1 MKKLMFLVLVVV
13 VLAAGFVSC
22 AKGPSQLVINSYMSD
37 EKPKAAFQAEVD
49 AFQKANPGIKVTVN
63 TTAHEQFKTL
73 LSSYL
78 TSKDAPDIVSWFAGY
93 RMQSFA
99 AKGLLEPIDTVF
111 PGGSIDKEFPKAF
124 KGASSYMGK
133 VYFMPQSWY
142 WWAVYYNKDVFAKIG
157 VKEAPKTWDDFLKV
171 CEAAKKAGIAPV
183 TIGAKDTWTTGG
195 WFDYVNAAVNGGDA
209 HQKLTGGSVAYT
221 DPSVKESFKIL
232 ADLSSKGYLLKNAA
246 SLSWQEAVT
255 PLVEGKA
262 AMYLM
267 GQFIMDSVPAAKKSS
282 IDFFAFPMIKQTT
295 YSVDTPTDG
304 FMMPKNAKNKDNA
317 KKFLAFLASKES
329 QARFCGTLGRL
340 AANVN
345 VPISDPITQ
354 KGADMVKGAALATQ
368 FYDRDAPEEMAAKGM
383 NAIVD
388 IWANPAKM
396 DEILANLDKERV
408 RIYADLK

>member
-1 MKKLMFLVLVVV
+1 MKKLSFLILVVSLLV
-13 VLAAGFVSC
+13 MGFASC
-22 AKGPSQLVINSYMSD
+22 AKGSSALVINSYMSD

-49 AFQKANPGIKVTVN
+49 AFMKANPGIKVTVN

-78 TSKDAPDIVSWFAGY
+78 TAKEAPDVVTWFAGY
-93 RMQSFA
+93 RMQAFA
-99 AKGLLEPIDTVF
+99 AKGLLEPIGDVF
-111 PGGSIDKEFPKAF
+111 PGGSIDKEFPPAF
-124 KGASSYMGK
+124 KGASSYQDK

-157 VKEAPKTWDDFLKV
+157 VKELPKTWDDFMKV
-171 CEAAKKAGIAPV
+171 CEAAKKKGIAPV

-195 WFDYVNAAVNGGDA
+195 WFDYVNAAVNGGQA
-209 HQKLTGGSVAYT
+209 HQKLTNGEIAYT
-221 DPSVKESFKIL
+221 DPSVKESFRIM

-267 GQFIMDSVPAAKKSS
+267 GQFVMDSVPADKKAS

-304 FMMPKNAKNKDNA
+304 YMMPKSAKHKEAA
-317 KKFLAFLASKES
+317 KKFLAYLAGKES
-329 QARFCGTLGRL
+329 QARFCGALGRL

-345 VPISDPITQ
+345 VPIADPITQ

-388 IWANPAKM
+388 IWATPAKM
-396 DEILANLDKERV
+396 DDILTNLDKERV